1 MGPTD
6 ANTVEEMA
14 LSVEIGVRLALLA
27 HGLRGR
33 GPHGG
38 ASKGVLSQ
46 IGRAGPAGSGAR
58 MHRGRRGRGALPR
71 LRRRPRIPR
80 LLRMETL

>member
-1 MGPTD
+1 MGPTG
-6 ANTVEEMA
+6 ANIAEEMA
-14 LSVEIGVRLALLA
+14 LSVEIGVRWALLA

-33 GPHGG
+33 GPNGG
-38 ASKGVLSQ
+38 ARKGVLSQ

-58 MHRGRRGRGALPR
+58 MRRGRRGRGALPR

-80 LLRMETL
+80 LLRVEIL